1 MTYTKAWKS
10 NSMHVGI
17 KMKIKESFEKEILSD
32 LKRLEEEYEKMMYL
46 NNFPP
51 DMNIVSAKWMQQYLS
66 KRKNDGE

>member
-1 MTYTKAWKS
+1 
-10 NSMHVGI
+10 MHVGI